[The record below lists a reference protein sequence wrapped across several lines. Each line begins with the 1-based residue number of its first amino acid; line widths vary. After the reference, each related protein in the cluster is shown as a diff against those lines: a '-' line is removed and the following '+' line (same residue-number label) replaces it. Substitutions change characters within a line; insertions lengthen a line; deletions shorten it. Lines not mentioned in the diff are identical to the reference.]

1 MTVVRKYL
9 CTGDRNEQDRMFG
22 IVLFTE
28 KEPEEWDEIDREF
41 VKEFTRS
48 S

>member
-1 MTVVRKYL
+1 
-9 CTGDRNEQDRMFG
+9 MFG